1 MIEALERQ
9 VDGDW
14 QHFGSYLRFDS
25 TLINTIDAD
34 NRRSTDCMLALVTK
48 WVNKDEGTGE
58 LPRTWQTV
66 VEAVKSSGH
75 KQLARDLA
83 EKYKVTISW

>member
-1 MIEALERQ
+1 MIEALKKQ

-14 QHFGSYLRFDS
+14 KHFGSCLRFDS
-25 TLINTIDAD
+25 TLINTIEAD

-48 WVNKDEGTGE
+48 WVNEEEGTGE

-66 VEAVKSSGH
+66 VEAVKSSGPT
-75 KQLARDLA
+75 KLAKELAR
-83 EKYKVTISW
+83 KYGSD

>member
-1 MIEALERQ
+1 MIEALKKK

-14 QHFGSYLRFDS
+14 KHFGSCLRFDRA
-25 TLINTIDAD
+25 LIDTIDAD
-34 NRRSTDCMLALVTK
+34 NRRSTDCMLDLVTK
-48 WVNKDEGTGE
+48 WVDEYEGTGK

-75 KQLARDLA
+75 TKLARELPGST
-83 EKYKVTISW
+83 E